1 MVATGRGTAVWLSPM
16 VVLIAVRCDFER
28 NYWLHPHLV
37 QCLLSIT
44 VRQQVPKGIE
54 PFVTLIFGK
63 GGAAPAANAAADEFL
78 EHKQAEWLG
87 IWDADATPPV
97 DIVQILSDIPD
108 DVSIITPVTFMQLP
122 EGVLPQQGNWEG
134 EGANRRFRPINP
146 EVQPSGRYL
155 VDRAGGCCWFIRR
168 RVFEVMERPF
178 FANEYDPNGKVST
191 SDDIYFQQRALA
203 LGFKTVV
210 DTRFRVSH
218 LHTLD
223 MAFVWSRLRRA
234 LARAS

>member
-1 MVATGRGTAVWLSPM
+1 MLYSLVGNSWPALQLFSSQLPAIFRPRSSSNTSHYRPELGRGERRRGLVAPGPGTAVWLSPM

-63 GGAAPAANAAADEFL
+63 GGAAANAAAEEFL

-87 IWDADATPPV
+87 IWDSDATPPV
-97 DIVQILSDIPD
+97 DILQILSDIPD

-122 EGVLPQQGNWEG
+122 AEGVLP
-134 EGANRRFRPINP
+134 
-146 EVQPSGRYL
+146 
-155 VDRAGGCCWFIRR
+155 
-168 RVFEVMERPF
+168 
-178 FANEYDPNGKVST
+178 
-191 SDDIYFQQRALA
+191 
-203 LGFKTVV
+203 
-210 DTRFRVSH
+210 
-218 LHTLD
+218 
-223 MAFVWSRLRRA
+223 
-234 LARAS
+234 